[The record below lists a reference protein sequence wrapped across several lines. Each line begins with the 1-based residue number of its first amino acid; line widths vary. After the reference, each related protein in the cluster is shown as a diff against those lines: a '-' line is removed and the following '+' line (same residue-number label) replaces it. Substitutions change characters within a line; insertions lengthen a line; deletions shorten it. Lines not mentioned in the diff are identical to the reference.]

1 MNANGGEM
9 RHTTLV
15 ESNLKLS
22 FDIEGI
28 VSQLGILLLFI
39 IDRPWRRLKA
49 LAPEARQ

>member
-15 ESNLKLS
+15 GSNLKRS

-28 VSQLGILLLFI
+28 VSQLGILFI